1 MVQHRHGVVQDLGLV
16 GQRWRNGHAAVG
28 DKKQLRLCWHIV
40 TGEHV
45 ELPPRA
51 QADFLVEHRAQKVA
65 GIHLTLDEDVRLAGA
80 DELHGAQAEPVG
92 ILFVHDRD
100 GFRPQALLGE
110 QHIEHILIA
119 DENHVAQLHIRD
131 GLGNVNHLFICR
143 RSNGDHPLGAALLCR
158 GDNILK
164 FLIHVVYSF
173 ALWYLCAGS
182 LPPSTRS
189 TPSASASISL
199 APGTTVTGA
208 RKATRSRTRSVSIR
222 E

>member
-1 MVQHRHGVVQDLGLV
+1 MQHRHGVVQDLDLV
-16 GQRWRNGHAAVG
+16 GQRGRDGHAAVG
-28 DKKQLRLCWHIV
+28 DEKQLRFRRHIV
-40 TGEHV
+40 AGEHV
-45 ELPPRA
+45 ELAPRA
-51 QADFLVEHRAQKVA
+51 QADFLVEHRAQKIA
-65 GIHLTLDEDVRLAGA
+65 GVHLALDEDVRLAGA

-110 QHIEHILIA
+110 QHIERIFVA
-119 DENHVAQLHIRD
+119 DEDHIAQAHIRD
-131 GLGNVNHLFICR
+131 GLGDVNHLFVR
-143 RSNGDHPLGAALLCR
+143 RRGNGDHPLGAALLCR
-158 GDNILK
+158 RDDVLK

-173 ALWYLCAGS
+173 ALWYLCTGS
-182 LPPSTRS
+182 LPPSTRN

-208 RKATRSRTRSVSIR
+208 RKATRSRIRSVSMR